1 MIHERAHH
9 VWAYYVL
16 RMEDDAPT
24 LELRRDLVFH
34 LIETSRLLNAF
45 VDERA
50 RRNGTTRAQWAVL
63 GRLRRDEGITQ
74 AELAAHLE
82 LQPISLVRLLD
93 RLVEQDLV
101 ERCNDPRD
109 RRAKRL
115 YLTQLGREMV
125 RDLAPLGQAIRSEIL
140 GDVSE
145 DEMRQANDF
154 LVGMKNRLKQLT
166 QAAHEQ
172 VTDALRGDA
181 MDGHEMNPKLRKRS
195 F

>member
-1 MIHERAHH
+1 MHG
-9 VWAYYVL
+9 
-16 RMEDDAPT
+16 MNDDDPHT

-34 LIETSRLLNAF
+34 LIETSRLLHAF

-63 GRLRRDEGITQ
+63 GRLRREEGITQ

-93 RLVEQDLV
+93 RLVDQGLV
-101 ERCNDPRD
+101 ERRNDPHD

-115 YLTQLGREMV
+115 YLTDEGRAMV
-125 RDLAPLGQAIRSEIL
+125 HDLAPLGHALRAEIL
-140 GDVSE
+140 DDVSA

-181 MDGHEMNPKLRKRS
+181 AEGQDVNPTLRKRS
-195 F
+195 L